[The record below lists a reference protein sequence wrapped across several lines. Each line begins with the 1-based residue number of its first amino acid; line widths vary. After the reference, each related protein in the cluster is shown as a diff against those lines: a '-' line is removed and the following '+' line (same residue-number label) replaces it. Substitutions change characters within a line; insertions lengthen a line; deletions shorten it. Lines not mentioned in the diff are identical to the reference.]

1 LKIIFCKMKKLNGL
15 YFITDESLIPENN
28 YFNVID
34 SVLRHKPQFI
44 QLRAKNV
51 EKKDLLNKAKK
62 IREISARY
70 GVKFIVNDYP
80 DVAIDSGADGVHIGH
95 LDDAYLKIRDMI
107 GHNKI
112 IGVSCYGDIDRCIKF
127 SELGADYI
135 AIGTPYFT
143 KTKPERIKTELSQ
156 MVEIVNK
163 VTKTPIFA
171 IGGIGN
177 SNINE
182 ILNVG
187 VDGIAVINS
196 VFGADDPSKSALELV
211 NIFDKRI

>member
-1 LKIIFCKMKKLNGL
+1 MKKLNGL
-15 YFITDESLIPENN
+15 YFITDESLISENN

-51 EKKDLLNKAKK
+51 DKKDLLNKAKK

-95 LDDAYLKIRDMI
+95 LDDAYLRIRDMI

-171 IGGIGN
+171 IGGIDN
-177 SNINE
+177 SNISE

-196 VFGADDPSKSALELV
+196 VFGVDDPSKSALELV

>member
-1 LKIIFCKMKKLNGL
+1 MKKLNGL

-51 EKKDLLNKAKK
+51 DKKDLLNKAKK

-171 IGGIGN
+171 IGGIGS
-177 SNINE
+177 SNTVSYTH
-182 ILNVG
+182 LRAPR
-187 VDGIAVINS
+187 D
-196 VFGADDPSKSALELV
+196 
-211 NIFDKRI
+211 

>member
-1 LKIIFCKMKKLNGL
+1 MKKLNGL

-171 IGGIGN
+171 IGGIDN
-177 SNINE
+177 SNISE

-196 VFGADDPSKSALELV
+196 VFGVDDPSKSALELV

>member
-1 LKIIFCKMKKLNGL
+1 MKKLNGL

-51 EKKDLLNKAKK
+51 DKKDLLNKAKK

-171 IGGIGN
+171 IGGIDN

>member
-62 IREISARY
+62 IREISAKY

-171 IGGIGN
+171 IGGIDN

>member
-1 LKIIFCKMKKLNGL
+1 MEKLNGL
-15 YFITDESLIPENN
+15 YFITDESLISENN

-51 EKKDLLNKAKK
+51 DKKDLLNKAKK

-95 LDDAYLKIRDMI
+95 LDDAYLRIRDMI

-156 MVEIVNK
+156 IVEIVNK

-171 IGGIGN
+171 IGGIDN
-177 SNINE
+177 SNISE

-196 VFGADDPSKSALELV
+196 VFGVDDPSKSALELV

>member
-1 LKIIFCKMKKLNGL
+1 MKKLNGL

-62 IREISARY
+62 IREISAKY

-171 IGGIGN
+171 IGGIDN

>member
-1 LKIIFCKMKKLNGL
+1 
-15 YFITDESLIPENN
+15 
-28 YFNVID
+28 
-34 SVLRHKPQFI
+34 
-44 QLRAKNV
+44 
-51 EKKDLLNKAKK
+51 
-62 IREISARY
+62 
-70 GVKFIVNDYP
+70 
-80 DVAIDSGADGVHIGH
+80 
-95 LDDAYLKIRDMI
+95 MI

-171 IGGIGN
+171 IGGIDN
-177 SNINE
+177 SNISE

-196 VFGADDPSKSALELV
+196 VFGVDDPSKSALELV